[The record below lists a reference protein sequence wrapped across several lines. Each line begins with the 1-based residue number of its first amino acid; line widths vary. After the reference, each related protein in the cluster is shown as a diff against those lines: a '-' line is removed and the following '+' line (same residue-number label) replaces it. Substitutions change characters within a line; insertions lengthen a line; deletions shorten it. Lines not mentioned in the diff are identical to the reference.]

1 MYDYVLQ
8 YGFDKNTQKTIQ
20 EIKGC
25 LKKNKIEDRE
35 RNWLPHIT
43 IDLYNCKSQN
53 EFIEQLDKIVGQ
65 IESFEIECKNLN
77 NFDEET
83 LYIEPYNKEN
93 LMKLKLTLDK
103 ELSKY
108 RLETRKKREYRPH
121 ITLCTNDNLT
131 RTKEIAKQ
139 KFEPFVAKIEYLWV
153 YNCDMELIKEYELKS

>member
-83 LYIEPYNKEN
+83 LYI
-93 LMKLKLTLDK
+93 
-103 ELSKY
+103 
-108 RLETRKKREYRPH
+108 
-121 ITLCTNDNLT
+121 
-131 RTKEIAKQ
+131 
-139 KFEPFVAKIEYLWV
+139 
-153 YNCDMELIKEYELKS
+153 